1 MKPFD
6 DKKLNEVNAKL
17 EGDLKEERTKW
28 GERVQELIQMMMD
41 NSKLSESMA
50 YGLSYM
56 QMVIEAIAK
65 YKQLLAKKNSAWDKV
80 KCDRNKQY
88 ILEGDIKLT
97 ATERSEFVVADIT
110 ALKYQ
115 ISLLQGE
122 IEFLQETLQVLTRFQ
137 FAVKNRIQI
146 ISEEIM

>member
-56 QMVIEAIAK
+56 QMIIEAIAK
-65 YKQLLAKKNSAWDKV
+65 YKQLLAKKNSAWDKT
-80 KCDRNKQY
+80 KCERNKQY

-110 ALKYQ
+110 SLKYQ

>member
-56 QMVIEAIAK
+56 QMIIEAIAK
-65 YKQLLAKKNSAWDKV
+65 YKQLLAKKNSAWDKA
-80 KCDRNKQY
+80 KCERNKQY

-97 ATERSEFVVADIT
+97 ATERSEFVAADIT
-110 ALKYQ
+110 SLKYQ